1 MYATTL
7 VDGALEW
14 RRHPDPV
21 PEAGQ
26 VVVSVASA
34 GINAADLLQRK
45 GFYPAPPGSPPDI
58 PGMEFAGQ
66 VRDLGPGTTR
76 FAPGDRVMAIVGGGA
91 QAELVLVAE
100 SNLVPVPEGI
110 PWDQAGGFP
119 EAFFTAYDAL
129 FSQGRLAP
137 GERVLVSG
145 AAGGVGTAAVQ
156 LAHGAGAEVVATA
169 RSVDR
174 HAEVAG
180 LGADLVILPDQVA
193 DHGPYDLSIEL
204 VGGAGV
210 AAALPLMATGGR
222 IVVIGVG
229 GTGAKVELNL
239 LAVMGSRTT
248 IGGSTMRSRTL
259 EENAAAARAIE
270 EHALPGLAAGQ
281 VTVPVAARIPMTE
294 ATRGYDLFASG
305 GKFGKIVLVNG

>member
-1 MYATTL
+1 MYAATL

-14 RRHPDPV
+14 RQHPDPE
-21 PEAGQ
+21 PESGQ
-26 VVVSVASA
+26 VVVSVATA

-66 VRDLGPGTTR
+66 VHRLGAGTSR

-100 SNLVPVPEGI
+100 SNLVPVPDGL

-129 FSQGRLAP
+129 FSQGHLVA

-156 LAHGAGAEVVATA
+156 LAHAAGAEVVASA

-180 LGADLVILPDQVA
+180 LGADQVILPDQVA

-239 LAVMGSRTT
+239 LAVMASRTT

-259 EENAAAARAIE
+259 EEKAAVARAVE
-270 EHALPGLAAGQ
+270 EHTLPRLAAGQ
-281 VTVPVAARIPMTE
+281 LTVPVAARIPMAE

-305 GKFGKIVLVNG
+305 GKFGKIVLVNE